1 MQAFL
6 YKTLYICCGNNK
18 IIHIMK
24 SFHKLLA
31 VLFLQACCFNAFSQV
46 SLDHTF
52 TPTTAYY
59 VIGFE
64 NVVEPIG
71 YYCFIATEHQINM
84 YKADY
89 TLYKAIDVNLLRG
102 YTLSSVATAGKHLIN
117 TDDKVELFVSANS
130 SQTSN
135 TNSTALIIN
144 EDGQIIHSFGYNY
157 MLNSMG
163 FFNVNGQIKM
173 LVMEYQF
180 TTHQTLSYLY
190 SVYSCYGNFTPSG
203 ITSMSSTLDAVQPF
217 PNPAVNTINLTYKL
231 EPGKTSVIRVY
242 NMNGQL
248 MDSFNIGSDFEAI
261 IVDLSH
267 YAKGIYIYEYDGI
280 SNKFVVQ

>member
-1 MQAFL
+1 M
-6 YKTLYICCGNNK
+6 YICCDNNK
-18 IIHIMK
+18 NLHIMK
-24 SFHKLLA
+24 SFNKLFAL
-31 VLFLQACCFNAFSQV
+31 LFLQACCLNAFSQV

-89 TLYKAIDVNLLRG
+89 TLYKAIDVTLPQG
-102 YTLSSVATAGKHLIN
+102 YSLSSVATAGKHLIN
-117 TDDKVELFVSANS
+117 TDDKVELFISASS
-130 SQTSN
+130 SQMSN
-135 TNSTALIIN
+135 NNSTALIIN
-144 EDGQIIHSFGYNY
+144 EDGQIIHNFGYNY
-157 MLNSMG
+157 MINSMG
-163 FFNVNGQIKM
+163 FHNVNGQIKM
-173 LVMEYQF
+173 LVMDYQY
-180 TTHQTLSYLY
+180 TNQQTLSYLY

-203 ITSMSSTLDAVQPF
+203 ITTLPTTLDVVKPY
-217 PNPAVNTINLTYKL
+217 PNPAVNMINLTYKL
-231 EPGKTSVIRVY
+231 EPGRTSVIRVY

-261 IVDLSH
+261 TVDLSR
-267 YAKGIYIYEYDGI
+267 YAKGIYTYEYDGI
-280 SNKFVVQ
+280 SNKFIVQ